1 MSSITMYI
9 VYTSK
14 YHTNNK
20 GVYTIYNPK
29 KRTLKKTNEH
39 SEHEH
44 LCSICPIELECESPK
59 NFELRTPRIT
69 SPKKP
74 KSESCFE
81 IRH

>member
-20 GVYTIYNPK
+20 GVYIIPK
-29 KRTLKKTNEH
+29 KRTSKKTNEH

-44 LCSICPIELECESPK
+44 LCSNLSYRVGMNPPK
-59 NFELRTPRIT
+59 ISNFELHEPLQKDRNPNPALRFAID
-69 SPKKP
+69 
-74 KSESCFE
+74 
-81 IRH
+81 